1 MFEQLVFQP
10 VDGPDTRRRIR
21 MLALSTCGFCRRG
34 QDFLEN
40 HGLAYEFVHLD
51 ALDAEIKAATKTEFK
66 ERFGVS
72 LSYPALIVDETA
84 HTIGYVRRQ
93 WEELLGL
100 PHEEE
105 PS

>member
-1 MFEQLVFQP
+1 MFDRLVFQQ
-10 VDGPDTRRRIR
+10 VAGSDTSRRIR

-34 QDFLEN
+34 QEFLER

-51 ALDAEIKAATKTEFK
+51 GLDAETKAATKAEFK
-66 ERFGVS
+66 ERFGAS
-72 LSYPALIVDETA
+72 LSYPALIVDEAA

-93 WEELLGL
+93 WEDLLGL

-105 PS
+105 HA